1 MLVSQSGEG
10 HSLIKRYATNT
21 PPTQSLRANVK
32 VGTHIARPYGVD
44 NFAMCMSMSHDPPIH
59 ATLTDGNTSSLLDQ
73 HGEALSFEVME
84 QVAERI
90 RRRIAEMDVNQS
102 DIAKAAGLSSQR
114 FGNYVQGTRTP
125 DIFVLARIARVLGVS
140 TDWLLGLNEAGAVE
154 IKPVVLALLG
164 LEGLPPERAEAIAS
178 TVQAAL
184 RILAGLPDEGG
195 IALRSRTAALAAWQ
209 ARHAPEQD

>member
-1 MLVSQSGEG
+1 MIGQSGESYALAKG
-10 HSLIKRYATNT
+10 HSPN
-21 PPTQSLRANVK
+21 PPVTQNLRTEREVS
-32 VGTHIARPYGVD
+32 THIYRAHFVD

-59 ATLTDGNTSSLLDQ
+59 APLTDGNTSSLLDQ
-73 HGEALSFEVME
+73 HGEALSFGVME

-90 RRRIAEMDVNQS
+90 RQRIAEMDVNQS

-184 RILAGLPDEGG
+184 RILAGLPAEGD

-209 ARHAPEQD
+209 ARREPKPD